1 MDDDLP
7 EAVPDVLLVVEPD
20 VLALDDLEALAL
32 VVDDLE
38 VVPLDLLLFEL
49 ELPEALGVL
58 LPKDVLVD
66 VDDVGVLD
74 DPPERFD
81 DWFEL

>member
-1 MDDDLP
+1 MPDAVSEDLP
-7 EAVPDVLLVVEPD
+7 LVVPDD
-20 VLALDDLEALAL
+20 LALDALEVLAL

-38 VVPLDLLLFEL
+38 EVPLDDLLLFEL
-49 ELPEALGVL
+49 EPLEALGVL
-58 LPKDVLVD
+58 LPEDVLVD
-66 VDDVGVLD
+66 VDDVGLLD